1 MNARKIWDFVR
12 EYRTLLVIMV
22 VAAVAIVACLV
33 ALSALSALSG
43 DRDGE
48 AQSMAAEPERAVAAV
63 ALDRKAAPAVNG
75 ELVAKQERQ
84 ALVDR
89 VRANWRDATGV
100 QPDLR
105 GMKDITVDVSL
116 KDQMVYVKSEG
127 RTVYEMVAST
137 GINDTTPHG
146 TFRTNGQGGDH
157 FFTPRD
163 HMGGDYWTRI
173 TGVYLFHSVPTR
185 EEAGDYIV
193 SEAVKLGEPASHGCV
208 RLTVAD
214 AKWIHE
220 QLPKGTPV
228 TIE

>member
-1 MNARKIWDFVR
+1 MKDVRKFL
-12 EYRTLLVIMV
+12 ETYRTLLAVMVGAVVVIV
-22 VAAVAIVACLV
+22 VCLSLTSW
-33 ALSALSALSG
+33 LSA
-43 DRDGE
+43 RDADA
-48 AQSMAAEPERAVAAV
+48 AQVAQGAESQTIDVTPSMERRAT
-63 ALDRKAAPAVNG
+63 PAVN
-75 ELVAKQERQ
+75 ETLANRQ
-84 ALVDR
+84 ALVER
-89 VRANWRDATGV
+89 VRANWRDATGE
-100 QPDLR
+100 QPDLSR
-105 GMKDITVDVSL
+105 YPDISVDVSL
-116 KDQMVYVKSEG
+116 KDQMVYVKSAG
-127 RTVYEMVAST
+127 KVIYEMVAST

-157 FFTPRD
+157 FYTPRD

-173 TGVYLFHSVPTR
+173 TGVYLFHSVPTN

-214 AKWIHE
+214 AKWVHE

>member
-1 MNARKIWDFVR
+1 MNARKFWDVVR
-12 EYRTLLVIMV
+12 QYRTLLVIMV

-33 ALSALSALSG
+33 ALSALSG

-63 ALDRKAAPAVNG
+63 ALDRQAAPAVNG